1 MHLLLLVDAMAERY
15 STLPT
20 HILRDATTLDMVVF
34 DVAMTFK
41 SHQRQKAE
49 SKEDGK
55 PAIPPVSQKELEE
68 IMRKHKEKYG

>member
-1 MHLLLLVDAMAERY
+1 MAERY

-34 DVAMTFK
+34 DVAMTYRH
-41 SHQRQKAE
+41 HQRLQAE
-49 SKEDGK
+49 SKQEGK
-55 PAIPPVSQKELEE
+55 PDIPPVSQSDLED